1 MKGINTDFK
10 PIDSKLNYTKQMLGE
25 VLVAII
31 ARFVAIQEQN
41 PMLALEACFRFQNSQ
56 AKNDALNNYFKDK
69 SAV

>member
-31 ARFVAIQEQN
+31 ARFVAIQE
-41 PMLALEACFRFQNSQ
+41 
-56 AKNDALNNYFKDK
+56 
-69 SAV
+69 